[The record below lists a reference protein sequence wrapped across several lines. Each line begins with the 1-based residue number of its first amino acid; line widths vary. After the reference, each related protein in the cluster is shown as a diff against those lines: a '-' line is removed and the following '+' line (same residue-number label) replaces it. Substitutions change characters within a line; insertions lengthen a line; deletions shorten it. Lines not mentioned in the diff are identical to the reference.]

1 MLFTEQNHSRGR
13 SWSQAQQGGHKN
25 GTWKHPKRAAA
36 AAEAEAE
43 RKEKGDCNYYKT
55 EPVLSLAISTPE
67 RRTLS
72 TPFRT
77 QRDRLLIRSLCI
89 CPHLISAPDSPVG
102 SLLPRRRRT
111 FSFFFSPLTFYL
123 FIYFV
128 YLAIYYLLGVQLIIY
143 LAWQADIQIRRGGG
157 GGFRS
162 SWSRLQRV
170 LGFL

>member
-36 AAEAEAE
+36 VAGEAE

-111 FSFFFSPLTFYL
+111 FSFFFSPLNFL
-123 FIYFV
+123 FIYFFR
-128 YLAIYYLLGVQLIIY
+128 ITCYLLFVRVGVQLIIY

-162 SWSRLQRV
+162 SWSRL
-170 LGFL
+170 